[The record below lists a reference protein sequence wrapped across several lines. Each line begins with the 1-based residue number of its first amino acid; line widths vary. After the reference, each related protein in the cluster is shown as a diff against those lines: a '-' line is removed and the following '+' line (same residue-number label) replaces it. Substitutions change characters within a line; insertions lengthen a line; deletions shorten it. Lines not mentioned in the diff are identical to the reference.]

1 MIKQEAYWQKAIRV
15 RGIAHC
21 LYSVIAISIYYPAV
35 AVSQEPTLLPQVA
48 HTKCIRSIA
57 VSPDERY
64 VWSGGEDGK
73 CAMWDLRTMKVLEV
87 LAEQESDQFLG
98 KYPIVNAVA
107 WSPNSKYIASG
118 GQDGN
123 LIVWEVSSRKRI
135 FKEAFGRSVCAIEFS
150 EDSKDVFVGLKDGE
164 IKVYRVEVDEVF
176 IPFGDVTKPNRFV
189 SELRGHEGE
198 VSFIKRLDG
207 KKVISVSSVWTGE
220 KSSIK
225 IWDLESKKQ
234 VKAFSELQDRVYSM
248 AVSPDGNYIAM
259 VGSAKTVRIW
269 DLESGH
275 QVLTIKGVT
284 DNQYEQCSLAYTA
297 DGKTLVLGEINST
310 KFFDVKTGKLK
321 QRSRIA
327 ALNLIYLQKEKVFLA
342 TLDKQI
348 RLLDAEKGVLIR
360 TSSSFELGSAMECVA
375 IHPSQ
380 NIFVTGGGDGR
391 LRIWD
396 MQTASLKQVI
406 DSKSKKMI
414 SMKIT
419 PDGKTV
425 ITTDGTEIKI
435 FEIESAKLKRSINV
449 DNVNTIAV
457 SSDGNELAA
466 GSDDQTIRIWNLKT
480 GNQIEQIVLN
490 GRGRVL
496 ALEFGMDSKT
506 VFCATALSEL
516 LKVNRERKTIEK
528 FAGRYSG
535 QAGKITMMSLRGDGK
550 QLITGDITTS
560 DPKQWDIESLK
571 LERIL
576 GESLEKESSD
586 SRKVPKMPMSS
597 LTRKRDKNAH
607 TGSVISVVYHPN
619 RKESATGSTDRQI
632 KIWDIESG
640 KCLRTLRGHTGEVT
654 QLNFTADG
662 KFLISGSRDGTAKV
676 WNLQT
681 GKCITFSA
689 NDDQWIIY
697 TEDGYWDGSEG
708 CENLVAIV
716 RGLDVWNID
725 QFAAKNNRPDIIL
738 QNLGYADSEEVM
750 YFQKQYQKRLK
761 RLKVENEKI
770 LSEGELPVTRILEA
784 VVKDNF
790 LKLKI
795 NFQCKSST
803 LRSYNIYVNNV
814 PLFSGIGKPLEGQNK
829 EVEEMVELN
838 EGLNKVEVSCING
851 SYQESFR
858 ALTYILNEKPV
869 KRNLYYLGFGV
880 SKYKDTELNLDYA
893 DKDVKDLER
902 VLKQMEGKGFAK
914 VYSKTYLNEEVT
926 QHAIHDA
933 KEFLKQAK
941 VDDILVLFIA
951 GHGMHSR
958 DIEANYYFLTS
969 QSRIDNIESE
979 AIEFE
984 SFEDLLSGI
993 RLRSKLFLIDACES
1007 GELDEFDELSE
1018 MRKSEISKL
1027 NEKAG
1032 IKSRGI
1038 KKEIM
1043 QRSNKSGRKYL
1054 YNRNRYIYNDLT
1066 RRSGAIV
1073 FSSSKGNELSYE
1085 SREMENGLF
1094 TEYITRALSTV
1105 EADENKDGVVSV
1117 RELRGYVALN
1127 VSEISN
1133 GLQNPVVDRNNI
1145 FQDFGFKIK

>member
-1 MIKQEAYWQKAIRV
+1 MCTTEQELCRRKAIRV
-15 RGIAHC
+15 RGIALC
-21 LYSVIAISIYYPAV
+21 FYSVIAISLHYPAV

-73 CAMWDLRTMKVLEV
+73 CAMWDLRTMKVLDV
-87 LAEQESDQFLG
+87 WAEQESDQFLG
-98 KYPIVNAVA
+98 KYPIVNAVV
-107 WSPNSKYIASG
+107 WSPNGKYIASG

-123 LIVWEVSSRKRI
+123 VIVWEVSSKKKI
-135 FKEAFGRSVCAIEFS
+135 FKEFFGKNVCAIEFS
-150 EDSKDVFVGLKDGE
+150 DDSKEVFVGLEDGE
-164 IKVYRVEVDEVF
+164 IKIYRVEFDEAF
-176 IPFGDVTKPNRFV
+176 IPFGGVEKPNRYV
-189 SELRGHEGE
+189 GALRGHEGKVE
-198 VSFIKRLDG
+198 FIKRLGG
-207 KKVISVSSVWTGE
+207 KKVVSVSSVWTGE

-234 VKAFSELQDRVYSM
+234 VKAFSELQERVYSI
-248 AVSPDGNYIAM
+248 AVSPDGNDIAM

-269 DLESGH
+269 NLESGK

-284 DNQYEQCSLAYTA
+284 DNQYAQCSLAYTA
-297 DGKTLVLGEINST
+297 DGKTLVLGEINSM

-321 QRSRIA
+321 QLSRIA
-327 ALNLIYLQKEKVFLA
+327 ALNLIYLQKEKGFLA

-360 TSSSFELGSAMECVA
+360 TSSSFEFGSAMESVA

-391 LRIWD
+391 VRIWD

-406 DSKSKKMI
+406 DSKSKKII
-414 SMKIT
+414 SVKIA
-419 PDGKTV
+419 PDAKTL

-435 FEIESAKLKRSINV
+435 FEIESGKLKKSIKV
-449 DNVNTIAV
+449 DNINTIAL

-466 GSDDQTIRIWNLKT
+466 GSDDQTIRIWNLET
-480 GNQIEQIVLN
+480 GSQIEQISLD
-490 GRGRVL
+490 GRIL

-516 LKVNRERKTIEK
+516 LKINRERKTVEK

-535 QAGKITMMSLRGDGK
+535 QAGKITTMALRGDGK

-560 DPKQWDIESLK
+560 DPKQWDTESLK

-576 GESLEKESSD
+576 GESLDKESSD
-586 SRKVPKMPMSS
+586 SRKVPRIPKSS
-597 LTRKRDKNAH
+597 LTRARDKNAH
-607 TGSVISVVYHPN
+607 TGSVISVAYHPN
-619 RKESATGSTDRQI
+619 GKEIATGSTDRQI

-640 KCLRTLRGHTGEVT
+640 RYLRALRGHTGEVT
-654 QLNFTADG
+654 QLSFTADG

-681 GKCITFSA
+681 SKCITFSA
-689 NDDQWIIY
+689 SGEQWIVY

-738 QNLGYADSEEVM
+738 QNLGYASSEEVM

-761 RLKVENEKI
+761 RLEVKNEKV

-784 VVKDNF
+784 AVKDNF

-814 PLFSGIGKPLEGQNK
+814 PLFSGIGKSLEGQNK
-829 EVEEMVELN
+829 EVEEVVELN
-838 EGLNKVEVSCING
+838 AGLNKVEVSCINE

-869 KRNLYYLGFGV
+869 KRNLYYIGFGV

-902 VLKQMEGKGFAK
+902 VLKQKEGKGFAK
-914 VYSKTYLNEEVT
+914 VYSKIYLNEEVT

-969 QSRIDNIESE
+969 QARIDNIESE

-1007 GELDEFDELSE
+1007 GELDEFDELNE
-1018 MRKSEISKL
+1018 VKMSKL
-1027 NEKAG
+1027 KEKAG

-1054 YNRNRYIYNDLT
+1054 YNRNRYIYNDLI

-1105 EADENKDGVVSV
+1105 EADENKDGVISV
-1117 RELRGYVALN
+1117 RELRGYVARN

-1133 GLQNPVVDRNNI
+1133 GLQNPVVDRDNI
-1145 FQDFGFKIK
+1145 FQDFGFKVK